1 MPNLP
6 AVTLGGKETSLPEN
20 AVEDFGRSLRGGLIL
35 PVDAEYDD
43 ARTVFN
49 RMIDRRPAMIARCAG
64 TADVIRAVKFA
75 RMTFW
80 SPLEPRATG

>member
-1 MPNLP
+1 M
-6 AVTLGGKETSLPEN
+6 TLDGEEISLPEN
-20 AVEDFGRSLRGGLIL
+20 AVEDFGQSLRGGLIL
-35 PVDAEYDD
+35 PVDPEYDD

-75 RMTFW
+75 RAHD
-80 SPLEPRATG
+80 LLVAVKAAG

>member
-1 MPNLP
+1 M
-6 AVTLGGKETSLPEN
+6 TLDGEEISLPEN
-20 AVEDFGRSLRGGLIL
+20 AVEDFGQGLRGSLIL
-35 PVDAEYDD
+35 PVDPEYDD

-75 RMTFW
+75 RAHD
-80 SPLEPRATG
+80 LLVAVKAAG